1 MWLTSLD
8 YTLKIV
14 ENGKFLYFIQK
25 KKDKDKVSLFNFSRE
40 TKLNTENLTKEK
52 NSDFFQP

>member
-52 NSDFFQP
+52 NSDFIQP

>member
-1 MWLTSLD
+1 MANFYILL
-8 YTLKIV
+8 
-14 ENGKFLYFIQK
+14 K